1 MATCNRTGGVE
12 FATFRLREGVTEADL
27 LALSRRVESEFL
39 VQQSELIVH
48 CLLRGA
54 DGLYADL
61 VMAPSQSL
69 VEAYCQQWL
78 HNDVAGEYLTLLD
91 HQLGQHELLDPHRL
105 RAALGLPSPGEGGDM
120 K

>member
-1 MATCNRTGGVE
+1 MIIKGDIQGAGGVE
-12 FATFRLREGVTEADL
+12 FATFRLKEGVTEADL
-27 LALSRRVESEFL
+27 LALAHRVESEFL

-54 DGLYADL
+54 DGIYADL

-78 HNDVAGEYLTLLD
+78 HNAVAGEYLTLLD
-91 HQLGQHELLDPHRL
+91 LDSVSMSFWTRI
-105 RAALGLPSPGEGGDM
+105 G
-120 K
+120 

>member
-1 MATCNRTGGVE
+1 MIIKGNMQGVGGVE
-12 FATFRLREGVTEADL
+12 FATFRLKEGVTEADL
-27 LALSRRVESEFL
+27 LALAHRVESEFL

-69 VEAYCQQWL
+69 VETYCQQWL
-78 HNDVAGEYLTLLD
+78 HNAVAGEYLILLD
-91 HQLGQHELLDPHRL
+91 HDSVNMSFWTRIG
-105 RAALGLPSPGEGGDM
+105 
-120 K
+120 

>member
-1 MATCNRTGGVE
+1 MIIKGDMQGAGGVE
-12 FATFRLREGVTEADL
+12 FANFRLREGVTEADL
-27 LALSRRVESEFL
+27 LALAHRVESEFL

-54 DGLYADL
+54 DGIYADL

-78 HNDVAGEYLTLLD
+78 HNAVAGEYLTLLD
-91 HQLGQHELLDPHRL
+91 PDSVNMSFWTRIG
-105 RAALGLPSPGEGGDM
+105 
-120 K
+120 

>member
-1 MATCNRTGGVE
+1 MIIKGNMQGVGGVE
-12 FATFRLREGVTEADL
+12 FATFRLKEGVTEADL
-27 LALSRRVESEFL
+27 LALAHRVESEFL

-69 VEAYCQQWL
+69 VETYCQQWL
-78 HNDVAGEYLTLLD
+78 HNAVSGEYLTLLD
-91 HQLGQHELLDPHRL
+91 HDSVNMSFWTRIG
-105 RAALGLPSPGEGGDM
+105 
-120 K
+120 

>member
-1 MATCNRTGGVE
+1 MIIKGYMQGAGGVE
-12 FATFRLREGVTEADL
+12 FATFRLKEGVTEADL
-27 LALSRRVESEFL
+27 LALAHRVESEFL

-54 DGLYADL
+54 DGVYADL

-78 HNDVAGEYLTLLD
+78 HNAVAGEYLTLLD
-91 HQLGQHELLDPHRL
+91 PDSVNMSFWTRIG
-105 RAALGLPSPGEGGDM
+105 
-120 K
+120 

>member
-1 MATCNRTGGVE
+1 MIIKGDMQGAGGVE

-27 LALSRRVESEFL
+27 LALAHRVESEFL
-39 VQQSELIVH
+39 DQQSELIVH

-78 HNDVAGEYLTLLD
+78 HNAVAGEYLTLLD
-91 HQLGQHELLDPHRL
+91 HDSVNMSFWTRIG
-105 RAALGLPSPGEGGDM
+105 
-120 K
+120 

>member
-1 MATCNRTGGVE
+1 MIIKGDMQGAGGVE
-12 FATFRLREGVTEADL
+12 FATFRLKEGVTEADL
-27 LALSRRVESEFL
+27 LALAHRVESEFL

-54 DGLYADL
+54 DGIYADL

-78 HNDVAGEYLTLLD
+78 HNAVAGEYLTLLD
-91 HQLGQHELLDPHRL
+91 PDSVNMSFWTRIG
-105 RAALGLPSPGEGGDM
+105 
-120 K
+120 

>member
-1 MATCNRTGGVE
+1 MIIKGDMQGAGGVE
-12 FATFRLREGVTEADL
+12 FATFRLKEGVTEADL
-27 LALSRRVESEFL
+27 LALAHRVESEFL

-54 DGLYADL
+54 DGVYADL

-78 HNDVAGEYLTLLD
+78 HNAVAGEYLTLLD
-91 HQLGQHELLDPHRL
+91 PDSVNMSFWTRIG
-105 RAALGLPSPGEGGDM
+105 
-120 K
+120 